1 MAAKKKNFL
10 VEHWDYL
17 VALGGVA
24 VLAGVVVFSF
34 GKIAES
40 VEDGRQEC
48 EMQIRARKPAHEGVE
63 RANMSHLIHVFKTA
77 RNPPTL
83 KDVDPKKANFL
94 ASERRVI
101 CMVDPSEKGI
111 KPCGNPIPHGAET
124 CPFCG
129 AKQPTFVKIDM
140 DTDHDGL
147 PNDWE
152 KKFGLNPKD
161 PTDAAKDKD
170 GDGFT
175 NMEEFQAN
183 TDPTNAYS
191 HPDYLDSLSV
201 ASEVTETRLPFF
213 FEAASP
219 VPNPTNRAETTYRL
233 TFRNPNKKGMYGQ
246 MGEVYRVLIGEEIG
260 KKDDR
265 DPKKSVMTGFAATA
279 YEKKAEE
286 VPIKGAGTGGKGS
299 GKTLMKKIDASVVHL
314 KRISDGKPVT
324 IRINQRNVAVDLHV
338 DLFFNRGGGKKFT
351 VTPGDEITLYK
362 RKYKIVEFGGTANAP
377 TVVVEDVLSKKRKE
391 LRKS

>member
-1 MAAKKKNFL
+1 MAAKKNFL

-17 VALGGVA
+17 IACGGIAALVGVI
-24 VLAGVVVFSF
+24 VFSF
-34 GKIAES
+34 GKISES

-63 RANMSHLIHVFKTA
+63 RANMSLLVHVFKTA

-83 KDVDPKKANFL
+83 KDLDPKKANFL

-111 KPCGNPIPHGAET
+111 NPCGNPIPQGAET

-129 AKQPTFVKIDM
+129 AKQPTFVKIDL

-152 KKFGLNPKD
+152 KKYGLNPKD
-161 PTDAAKDKD
+161 PTDAGKDKD

-183 TDPTNAYS
+183 TDPTDANA
-191 HPDYLDSLSV
+191 HPDYLDALSV

-233 TFRNPNKKGMYGQ
+233 TFRDPSKKGAYGQ
-246 MGEVYRVLIGEEIG
+246 KGEVYRVLVGEEIG
-260 KKDDR
+260 KKDER
-265 DPKKSVMTGFAATA
+265 DPKKSVRTGFIPMS
-279 YEKKAEE
+279 YEQKFDE
-286 VPIKGAGTGGKGS
+286 VAIKGADTGVKGAGK
-299 GKTLMKKIDASVVHL
+299 KLTKKVDASVVQL
-314 KRISDGKPVT
+314 KRKEDGKT
-324 IRINQRNVAVDLHV
+324 LSLRINQKNVAVDLHV
-338 DLFFNRGGGKKFT
+338 DLAFSRGGGKKFT
-351 VTPGDEITLYK
+351 VTPGDEIALYN
-362 RKYKIVEFGGTANAP
+362 RKYRIVSFGGTAAAP
-377 TVVVEDVLSKKRKE
+377 TVTIEDLLLKKSRE
-391 LRKS
+391 LRKP